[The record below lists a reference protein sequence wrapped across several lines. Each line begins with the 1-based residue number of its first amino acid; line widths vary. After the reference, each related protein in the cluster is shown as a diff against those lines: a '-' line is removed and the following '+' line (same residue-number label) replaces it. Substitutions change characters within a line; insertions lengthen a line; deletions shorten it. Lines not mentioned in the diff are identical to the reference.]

1 MKQRRYDTGVP
12 SMQFRIGGNETVSRR
27 GFHVKLYLGIYDF
40 DRRRVRCVHGE
51 DGGGDE
57 RGARVRRGRGLPLHH
72 HDRRDGA
79 VGGIDG
85 DCAEIGTDSKA
96 DERDTTLHQLSFSA
110 YPERASGEGVHSHE
124 LDCKCA
130 GAWLG
135 VYAGGIEGDG
145 GVGETGGG
153 ERDAGVCG
161 RWNRCKWRRGN
172 GWREERETGARRQQR
187 DVYVF
192 DIKYFIFA
200 ADTGEY
206 DCVPAAVREREP
218 GGDYRAG
225 DCGDV
230 CQYGGGGGVL

>member
-12 SMQFRIGGNETVSRR
+12 FMQFRIDGNETVSRR

-135 VYAGGIEGDG
+135 VYAGGALSYYNDRLKNPLRNQGFPPNL
-145 GVGETGGG
+145 VLMKK
-153 ERDAGVCG
+153 CS
-161 RWNRCKWRRGN
+161 
-172 GWREERETGARRQQR
+172 
-187 DVYVF
+187 
-192 DIKYFIFA
+192 FA
-200 ADTGEY
+200 SKHF
-206 DCVPAAVREREP
+206 
-218 GGDYRAG
+218 
-225 DCGDV
+225 
-230 CQYGGGGGVL
+230 